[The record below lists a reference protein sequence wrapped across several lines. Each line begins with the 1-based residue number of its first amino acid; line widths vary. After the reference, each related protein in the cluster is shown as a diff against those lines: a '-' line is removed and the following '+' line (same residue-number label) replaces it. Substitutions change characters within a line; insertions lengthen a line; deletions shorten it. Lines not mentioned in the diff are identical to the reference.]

1 MPARGARNRPGSFV
15 PGPPVMVLDCPALAA
30 ASFTDATSKVGP
42 VGGDRKARREDSQA
56 KKA

>member
-1 MPARGARNRPGSFV
+1 
-15 PGPPVMVLDCPALAA
+15 MVLDCPALAA